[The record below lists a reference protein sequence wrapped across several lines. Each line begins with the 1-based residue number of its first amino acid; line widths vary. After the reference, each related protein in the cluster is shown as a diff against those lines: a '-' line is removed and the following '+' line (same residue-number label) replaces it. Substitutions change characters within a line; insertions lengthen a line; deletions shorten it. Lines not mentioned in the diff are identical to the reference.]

1 MRSALPVALMTALLG
16 SASFLAGVRV
26 GSDQSTDIEQARR
39 WAQRMQ
45 DDARVLRNGA
55 RAGAGVAQ
63 LAREHDRLRD
73 DLKGLVEAHERWGS
87 TLEPGERSRVAERLD
102 AVASGC
108 ERIRADLGRLD
119 AALADRHIDRRRIQE
134 LGQAI
139 GRQSGICER
148 ELGLAAQ
155 AVARGVT

>member
-1 MRSALPVALMTALLG
+1 MRPALPVALMAALLG
-16 SASFLAGVRV
+16 SASFLVGVRV
-26 GSDQSTDIEQARR
+26 GADQSTDIEQAQR

-63 LAREHDRLRD
+63 LEREHDRLRN
-73 DLKGLVEAHERWGS
+73 DLKGLVEAHERWGLA
-87 TLEPGERSRVAERLD
+87 LEPGERSRVAERLA
-102 AVASGC
+102 AVAAGC
-108 ERIRADLGRLD
+108 ERIHTDLGRLD
-119 AALADRHIDRRRIQE
+119 AALADRKIDRRRIQE

-148 ELGLAAQ
+148 ELRGAKRE
-155 AVARGVT
+155 ARAPR